1 VISSSTT
8 PTSTG
13 GRRALDSAGRAVFGP
28 SEALMRR
35 LKLPA
40 KFALIAILLVTPF
53 VVVGKSYLDAQNTQA
68 DFASGERDGIVVVA
82 PLTHLLTAVG
92 AAQAAASGPA
102 GHIGSPT
109 AVTSAAGSVDA
120 SLRGNAT
127 IHIDASWSR
136 LKSEID
142 AASGLQPANGAG
154 AQRAWARVSASLV
167 SLIATVADQSQ
178 LTLDPV
184 LNTYYLQDAVTV
196 HIPTL
201 VQQSALG
208 AALAVQD
215 ARANHDRVAIAN
227 GGVAQTMAALST
239 DLDKAVRASHGLP
252 LAAAQTSL
260 TRLQTAVTGLR
271 RRLTQAAATGTSLT
285 GDPAGAVRADA
296 LALAVA
302 TTPRLDQALQAHV
315 DGYRS
320 NERTVEIIAAV
331 ALLIVAWLFVGFF
344 RSMTGSVRNLI
355 AVLSAVEAGDLRT
368 GADVSRDEVGQMA
381 VALNRMRRRMSE
393 MVDRIGRTSAT
404 LSSASVQLSAVSSQM
419 TSAAERTAAQA
430 GSASAAAEQVSHSVQ
445 TVSAGTEEMGA
456 SITEIARQAAD
467 AARVATEAVS
477 AAETTNVLV
486 ARLGSSSAE
495 IDEVIKFIGSIAK
508 QTNLLALNATIEA
521 ARAGDAGKGFAV
533 VASEIKELARDTAL
547 SSEKI
552 ERNVIGIQADT
563 REAVTAIAEITSTIH
578 QINDIQSM
586 IASAVEQQAATTN
599 EMARSVGDAAAGSG
613 AIASSITGVA
623 DAAEE
628 TRGGAEETHRSA
640 ADLSRMA
647 NELLALTRQF
657 QLEDD
662 PVAPAAPATASQD
675 RGDGYPGLLGLG
687 GGHVVPELAYSQTDD
702 AGEAHRVHQPR

>member
-1 VISSSTT
+1 
-8 PTSTG
+8 
-13 GRRALDSAGRAVFGP
+13 
-28 SEALMRR
+28 MRH

-53 VVVGKSYLDAQNTQA
+53 VYVGKSYLDAQNSQA
-68 DFASGERDGIVVVA
+68 NFASGERAGVVVVS
-82 PLTHLLTAVG
+82 PLTTLLGAVDS
-92 AAQAAASGPA
+92 ARAAAASGTGP
-102 GHIGSPT
+102 G
-109 AVTSAAGSVDA
+109 AVAARVSSAVGRVDA
-120 SLRGNAT
+120 ALSGNAT
-127 IHIDASWSR
+127 IHIATPWSAV
-136 LKSEID
+136 KSQISL
-142 AASGLQPANGAG
+142 ATSQSRGSGVG
-154 AQRAWARVSASLV
+154 AQADWSRVSARLV

-178 LTLDPV
+178 LSLDPF
-184 LNTYYLQDAVTV
+184 LNTYYLQNATTV
-196 HIPTL
+196 QIPTL
-201 VQQSALG
+201 LQQGGLG
-208 AALAVQD
+208 AALAVAD
-215 ARANHDRVAIAN
+215 ARGDHDQIAVAN
-227 GGVAQTMAALST
+227 GGLQGTIGALT
-239 DLDKAVRASHGLP
+239 IDLHKAMGASHRISLG
-252 LAAAQTSL
+252 AAVAAL
-260 TRLQTAVTGLR
+260 TRLQHAVADLR
-271 RRLTQAAATGTSLT
+271 RQLTATNNSDQNLS
-285 GDPAGAVRADA
+285 GDPAAQVRAA
-296 LALAVA
+296 ALAVA
-302 TTPRLDQALQAHV
+302 AATAPQLDLALRHHL

-320 NERTVEIIAAV
+320 NERTVEIVAAV

-344 RSMTGSVRNLI
+344 RSMTGSVKNLV

-381 VALNRMRRRMSE
+381 VALNRMRSRMSE

-419 TSAAERTAAQA
+419 TSAAERTAEQA
-430 GSASAAAEQVSHSVQ
+430 GSASAAAEQVSDSVQ

-477 AAETTNVLV
+477 AAETTNALV
-486 ARLGSSSAE
+486 GRLGESSAE

-533 VASEIKELARDTAL
+533 VAAEVKELARDTAL

-563 REAVTAIAEITSTIH
+563 REAVRAIAEITSTIH

-613 AIASSITGVA
+613 AIAASVTGVA

-640 ADLSRMA
+640 ADLARMA
-647 NELLALTRQF
+647 NELLSLTGQF
-657 QLEDD
+657 RLEDD
-662 PVAPAAPATASQD
+662 APDSVAGPASNPVPVPNRQPEARYGGTLAPHA
-675 RGDGYPGLLGLG
+675 
-687 GGHVVPELAYSQTDD
+687 VPELAYTQTDAVGEPL
-702 AGEAHRVHQPR
+702 AGRQPR